1 MNSSN
6 LLRIPKPQITI
17 KQSEWNKQLER
28 CRLNAQNPMSK
39 SFFMTQSMFESQQ
52 ISLHIQSQA

>member
-6 LLRIPKPQITI
+6 LLRIPKPQITL
-17 KQSEWNKQLER
+17 KQSEWNIQLER

-39 SFFMTQSMFESQQ
+39 CFFLNQTMLESQQ
-52 ISLHIQSQA
+52 MRMHIQSQA